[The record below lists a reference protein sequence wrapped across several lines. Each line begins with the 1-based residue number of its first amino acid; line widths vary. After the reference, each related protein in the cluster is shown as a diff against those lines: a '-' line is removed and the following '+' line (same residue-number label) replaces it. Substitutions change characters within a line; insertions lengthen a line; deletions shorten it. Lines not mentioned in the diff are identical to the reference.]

1 MRDVDIREDVKRR
14 LENGDYSCSKE
25 YTLSIISGKWKI
37 VILYHLGH
45 DSAYHFNELMRL
57 LPKVTHRILTKQLR
71 ELEEDSV
78 IVRHTKSINNR
89 NYTFYSMTAIG
100 ESLIPIIDAMY
111 EWGENRINELKINPK
126 YNISDNIK

>member
-1 MRDVDIREDVKRR
+1 MKETNIREDVKQR

-45 DSAYHFNELMRL
+45 EGAFHFNELMRL

-78 IVRHTKSINNR
+78 ISRHTETINNR
-89 NYTFYSMTAIG
+89 NYTYYSMTEVG
-100 ESLIPIIDAMY
+100 QSLLPIIDSMY
-111 EWGENRINELKINPK
+111 EWGEKRLKELKINPK
-126 YNISDNIK
+126 YNLSME